1 LVSVI
6 EATMRWNTYQS
17 CCQFH
22 NLRPYMLDALRGMA
36 ADGERV
42 AVMGHSGVIERLL
55 GTFPG
60 NCEVIHKEI

>member
-1 LVSVI
+1 
-6 EATMRWNTYQS
+6 
-17 CCQFH
+17 
-22 NLRPYMLDALRGMA
+22 MLDALRGMA